1 MNISIPSGLRF
12 VPLFLSPCVGYT
24 YTDVSCT
31 APLQTLSAYKISLP
45 VDMPAGQELE
55 KSENRLRLEASPV
68 ITCQGKSLDKTQA
81 VLGIK
86 AYGVP
91 SSITLNGRK
100 IFLLGNSGIGYA
112 IRGLTGDPHDRK
124 YVRGEN
130 NSTVL
135 KTIMLRDHG
144 GRISVGIALVFYRVG
159 QVKPG
164 QYPPQLV
171 ATATVN
177 LSNPGGTGLGK
188 TIEVGQF
195 STGNIVV
202 ESRSCTF
209 DNNPI
214 PVALETIT
222 SMQLP
227 KVGATAAEK
236 AFDIPLNCNERIKV
250 NLRLQAGSQGAY
262 DPQRGIIKLNPNPNA
277 ARGVGI
283 QILDGKKATPIPLG
297 QKIEYIKTLSEG
309 PVNIPLKARYYR
321 YGDVKEGIVNATAT
335 FTMSYE

>member
-1 MNISIPSGLRF
+1 MNISIPSWLLF
-12 VPLFLSPCVGYT
+12 VPLFFSPCLGHAYA
-24 YTDVSCT
+24 DVSCS
-31 APLQTLSAYKISLP
+31 APLQTLKAYKISLP
-45 VDMPAGQELE
+45 VDVPVGQELE
-55 KSENRLRLEASPV
+55 KSDNRLRLDAGPV
-68 ITCQGKSLDKTQA
+68 ITCQGKSLDKTEA

-91 SSITLNGRK
+91 STTINGRK
-100 IFLLGNSGIGYA
+100 IFLLGNSGVGYA

-130 NSTVL
+130 NSRVL
-135 KTIMLRDHG
+135 KTIVLRDHG
-144 GRISVGIALVFYRVG
+144 GRMSVGIALIFYRVG

-177 LSNPGGTGLGK
+177 LRNQGGTGLGK
-188 TIEVGQF
+188 FIEVGQF

-214 PVALETIT
+214 PVALESIT

-227 KVGATAAEK
+227 KVDSTAAEK

-250 NLRLQAGSQGAY
+250 NMRLQAGSQGAH

-277 ARGVGI
+277 ASGVGI
-283 QILDGKKATPIPLG
+283 QILDGRKATPIPLG
-297 QKIEYIKTLSEG
+297 QKIEYSKTVAEG

-321 YGDVKEGIVNATAT
+321 YGPVKEGIVNATAT

>member
-1 MNISIPSGLRF
+1 MNISIPSWLLF
-12 VPLFLSPCVGYT
+12 VPLFFSPCVGYA
-24 YTDVSCT
+24 YADVSCT
-31 APLQTLSAYKISLP
+31 APLQTLSSYKISLP
-45 VDMPAGQELE
+45 VDAPVGQELE
-55 KSENRLRLEASPV
+55 KADNRLRLEASPV
-68 ITCQGKSLDKTQA
+68 ITCQGKSLDKTEA

-91 SSITLNGRK
+91 STTLNGRK

-112 IRGLTGDPHDRK
+112 IRGLTGYPHDRK

-135 KTIMLRDHG
+135 KTVVLRDHG

-177 LSNPGGTGLGK
+177 LRNLGGKGVGK
-188 TIEVGQF
+188 AIEIGQF

-202 ESRSCTF
+202 ESRSCTL
-209 DNNPI
+209 DNNSI
-214 PVALETIT
+214 PVVLESIT

-227 KVGATAAEK
+227 KVSSTAAEK

-250 NLRLQAGSQGAY
+250 NMLLQAGSQGAY
-262 DPQRGIIKLNPNPNA
+262 DPQRGIIKLNPNANTA
-277 ARGVGI
+277 SGVGI

-297 QKIEYIKTLSEG
+297 QKIEYARTRTEG

-321 YGDVKEGIVNATAT
+321 YGDVKEGTVNATAT
-335 FTMSYE
+335 FIMSYE